1 MESVRCKAC
10 YATIANNSGESGS
23 AGGNGLRMKKKE
35 SDHVYRIFSGFY
47 LANSKITAKLAQSN
61 MRTAPCSECVVY
73 ETINLI

>member
-1 MESVRCKAC
+1 
-10 YATIANNSGESGS
+10 
-23 AGGNGLRMKKKE
+23 MKKKE
-35 SDHVYRIFSGFY
+35 SDHAYRIFSGFY